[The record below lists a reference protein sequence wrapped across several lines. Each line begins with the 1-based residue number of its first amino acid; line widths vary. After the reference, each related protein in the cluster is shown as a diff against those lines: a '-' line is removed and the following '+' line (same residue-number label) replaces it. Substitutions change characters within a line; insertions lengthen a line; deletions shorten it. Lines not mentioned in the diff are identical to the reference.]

1 MWLQVYLE
9 SPQLCCSEVEA
20 VGGVAAGTGPYNRE
34 EAAERQ
40 PMEGRVAADPCN
52 HSYTAEEEYDLYL
65 ARAYLDLTFSS
76 SASTRKY

>member
-20 VGGVAAGTGPYNRE
+20 VGVAAGTGRYNRE
-34 EAAERQ
+34 EVVERQ